1 MNHNAGNV
9 GTGSGTETY
18 AEVKETVV
26 VSVDLST
33 VTYAEQI
40 ARYFFDDVSDF
51 LQKTGINF
59 ATYLQLPANS
69 DYPTE
74 LEELMEMLY
83 DDLAHML
90 RDHLITGFH
99 LLLSEP
105 KPDPSMNNAYP
116 LRYHALYNIYLP
128 QRTLNPLPPD
138 EEATIRGGRLAP
150 PDKVLFRDA
159 RFDMLVD
166 WDPAATDARMHKVR
180 RPDYWFNWVP
190 ESARFDETRL
200 VAYREGRFESGHAR
214 VGRIESAAH
223 NLHAR

>member
-1 MNHNAGNV
+1 MNHNAGGA
-9 GTGSGTETY
+9 GTGSGTETF
-18 AEVKETVV
+18 AEVDETVTV
-26 VSVDLST
+26 TVDLST

-40 ARYFFDDVSDF
+40 ARYFFDDVSNF
-51 LQKTGINF
+51 LRETGINF
-59 ATYLQLPANS
+59 ATYLQLPPDS

-74 LEELMEMLY
+74 LDELMEMLY

-105 KPDPSMNNAYP
+105 NPDPNINNAYP
-116 LRYHALYNIYLP
+116 LRYHARYNIYLP
-128 QRTLNPLPPD
+128 QRTLDPRQPD
-138 EEATIRGGRLAP
+138 EKPKITGGRLAP

-166 WDPAATDARMHKVR
+166 WDPAATEARMHKVR
-180 RPDYWFNWVP
+180 RPDYWYNWVP

-200 VAYREGRFESGHAR
+200 VAYREGSFSSGHTK

-223 NLHAR
+223 HLHNR